1 MDTDTCLTLLF
12 QPPASPDEK
21 AKWRLLTSKIVSS
34 YMKKM
39 VITFDEKNNGPVK
52 QDKLASPDQEA
63 TLVVMQDEDVMSSL
77 VSEALP
83 TVSTDTSSKQKER
96 FMSTFLA
103 SLSGLGKDEEI
114 KRTSRKAHNI
124 VHV

>member
-34 YMKKM
+34 YMKKL
-39 VITFDEKNNGPVK
+39 VVNDTSDEKNNGPVK

-63 TLVVMQDEDVMSSL
+63 ALVVIQDE
-77 VSEALP
+77 SEAPP
-83 TVSTDTSSKQKER
+83 TVSTDTSSKQKEK

-103 SLSGLGKDEEI
+103 SLSGLSKDEEI
-114 KRTSRKAHNI
+114 KHTSRKAHNI